1 MCLRAVGRTEMTI
14 EEIYDESI
22 KPLAPSE
29 RFRLATL
36 ILSEIPPQSVVDIRD
51 AWNEEGMRDVSHGDG
66 RRIVVAWSDRNNS
79 RHRIARKTECL
90 CTILGGRASVRA
102 ASRPGSGEASPSQFA
117 DVVRTRHSPEGGAPA
132 EPRKPELGRSLAL
145 QGSVHRFSGGQSSC

>member
-1 MCLRAVGRTEMTI
+1 MTI

-51 AWNEEGMRDVSHGDG
+51 VWDEEDMRDIS
-66 RRIVVAWSDRNNS
+66 AYS
-79 RHRIARKTECL
+79 AL
-90 CTILGGRASVRA
+90 CTAEFPEEDDLV
-102 ASRPGSGEASPSQFA
+102 E
-117 DVVRTRHSPEGGAPA
+117 TR
-132 EPRKPELGRSLAL
+132 
-145 QGSVHRFSGGQSSC
+145 

>member
-1 MCLRAVGRTEMTI
+1 MTI

-51 AWNEEGMRDVSHGDG
+51 AWDEEEMRAISAYAARLFTTQRPEEDG
-66 RRIVVAWSDRNNS
+66 LVEIR
-79 RHRIARKTECL
+79 
-90 CTILGGRASVRA
+90 
-102 ASRPGSGEASPSQFA
+102 
-117 DVVRTRHSPEGGAPA
+117 
-132 EPRKPELGRSLAL
+132 
-145 QGSVHRFSGGQSSC
+145 